1 MTDKVDELSNFKILA
16 VKVNNDNKNKK
27 KKLDETKEVPEICK
41 KKEYQ
46 KLYFEHEN
54 LNNKNDNLVTKYNR
68 TRKTKL
74 ISAKKRKISIPQVF
88 EETESEKSDEKN
100 EEEERTEEESEV
112 NKVIPKK
119 TPKKPLV
126 KNDSKKIKQKNN

>member
-1 MTDKVDELSNFKILA
+1 MTDKVDELSDFKILA

-41 KKEYQ
+41 KKNIKNYI
-46 KLYFEHEN
+46 
-54 LNNKNDNLVTKYNR
+54 LNMKISTKKNDNLVTKYNR

-74 ISAKKRKISIPQVF
+74 IWAKKRKIFIPQVF

-112 NKVIPKK
+112 NEVIPKK
-119 TPKKPLV
+119 K
-126 KNDSKKIKQKNN
+126 

>member
-46 KLYFEHEN
+46 KSYFEHEN

-74 ISAKKRKISIPQVF
+74 I
-88 EETESEKSDEKN
+88 
-100 EEEERTEEESEV
+100 
-112 NKVIPKK
+112 
-119 TPKKPLV
+119 
-126 KNDSKKIKQKNN
+126 

>member
-1 MTDKVDELSNFKILA
+1 M
-16 VKVNNDNKNKK
+16 
-27 KKLDETKEVPEICK
+27 
-41 KKEYQ
+41 
-46 KLYFEHEN
+46 
-54 LNNKNDNLVTKYNR
+54 VTKYNR

-112 NKVIPKK
+112 NEVIPKK
-119 TPKKPLV
+119 KQKKPLV